1 MKRNMDLIRQILLAV
16 EAHSSGY
23 MPCELNIE
31 DSSEEEIAYHTCL
44 LKEAELID
52 GIESESRGGREV
64 VPIRLT
70 WAGHEF
76 LDASRE
82 PTRWQEAKEVIGRIG
97 GASLTVWTTVLTQIV
112 LKNLGLK

>member
-16 EAHSSGY
+16 EANASGY
-23 MPCELNIE
+23 MPCELNI
-31 DSSEEEIAYHTCL
+31 DGFSEEEIAYHTCL

-52 GIESESRGGREV
+52 GVESESRGGREIA
-64 VPIRLT
+64 PIRLT

-82 PTRWQEAKEVIGRIG
+82 PTRWKEAKEAIGKIG

-112 LKNLGLK
+112 LKSLGLK